1 MADKTLYLKLQQKI
15 KTGQTEV
22 HLQDIGKVYCI
33 DENIMNRVK
42 TIKVYRFRE
51 KGDSKAV
58 ISVMKIIELIQQ
70 VYPNVT
76 IESIG
81 ETDTIIEWI
90 TKQKPSNFKKIF
102 KVILVSLVCFFGT
115 MLSIMAFHNDVGISQ
130 LFMKVYEMVIGQ
142 PSSGYSILEFSYSI
156 GLAAGIFIFF
166 NHVGKRRITKD
177 PTPVEVEMRLYENDV
192 NTSLIEIADRE
203 EKTIDVS

>member
-15 KTGQTEV
+15 KTGQKEI